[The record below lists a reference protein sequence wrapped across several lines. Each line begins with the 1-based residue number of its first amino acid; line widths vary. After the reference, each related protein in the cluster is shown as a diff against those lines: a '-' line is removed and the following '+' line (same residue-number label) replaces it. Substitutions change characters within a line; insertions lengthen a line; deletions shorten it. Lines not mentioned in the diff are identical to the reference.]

1 MDQADV
7 RGRVA
12 AAGRAAARLKAEIA
26 RAIVGNQS
34 IVEGILVCLLCGG
47 HALLEGVPGLGKTT
61 LIKRLAQALDLK
73 ASRIQFTPDLMPA
86 DIVGTNI
93 LIQDEENRR
102 IVRFQPGPVFANIVL
117 ADEINRATPKTQSAL
132 LEAMQEQTVT
142 AAGTTW
148 RLEPP
153 FIVLATQNPIEME
166 GTYPLPEA
174 QLDRFFFKLSLE
186 YPSAQEMALIID
198 RTTTGEEAAVERVL
212 DRAAIA
218 EMKALVREVPVAE
231 QVRDYAIRLGT
242 ATRPGT
248 PLSTDLVA
256 RYVRYGASPRGPQ
269 ALVLAAKATALL
281 DGRMHA
287 GFQDVRGVARQALCH
302 RVLLNFEG
310 EAEGITAATIVDDV
324 VQRVSETGPGCLNRG
339 LLEQGA
345 FRQGVPGQ
353 ARVPLPR
360 LAPAVQGGGEG
371 RARLAPQGHE
381 HRLRRSQ
388 DLPAR

>member
-7 RGRVA
+7 RERVA
-12 AAGRAAARLKAEIA
+12 AAGRSAARLKAEIA
-26 RAIVGNQS
+26 KAIVGNQS
-34 IVEGILVCLLCGG
+34 IVDGILVCLLCGG

-148 RLEPP
+148 QLEPP

-174 QLDRFFFKLSLE
+174 QLDRFFFKLTLG
-186 YPSAQEMALIID
+186 YPSAQEMAEIID
-198 RTTTGEEAAVERVL
+198 RTTTGEATAVERVL

-218 EMKALVREVPVAE
+218 EMKALVREVPAAE
-231 QVRDYAIRLGT
+231 QVRDYAIRLGM

-248 PLSTDLVA
+248 PLTTDLVA

-281 DGRMHA
+281 GGRMHA
-287 GFQDVRGVARQALCH
+287 GFQDVRDVARQALCH

-310 EAEGITAATIVDDV
+310 EAEGITAEKIVDDV
-324 VQRVSETGPGCLNRG
+324 VQRVPEAG
-339 LLEQGA
+339 LGY
-345 FRQGVPGQ
+345 
-353 ARVPLPR
+353 
-360 LAPAVQGGGEG
+360 
-371 RARLAPQGHE
+371 
-381 HRLRRSQ
+381 
-388 DLPAR
+388 